1 MQQIEDYKAL
11 ILPVL
16 KRYLIKSAAIFGCVA
31 KGNSSENSDMDML
44 IEGGQGFTM
53 FKMLSLEE
61 EISRLI
67 NRKVDLVEYDSIKSS
82 IRKEVLQSAVSYY
95 EQV

>member
-16 KRYLIKSAAIFGCVA
+16 KRYLIKRAAIFGSVA
-31 KGNSSENSDMDML
+31 KGKSSESSDIDLL

-61 EISRLI
+61 EISRLT
-67 NRKVDLVEYDSIKSS
+67 NRKVDLVEYTAIKPS
-82 IRKEVLQSAVSYY
+82 IRNEVIESAIAIL
-95 EQV
+95 